1 MMQEENNLE
10 KDATSF
16 YKPYT
21 EKKKKNLQ
29 CYFLDYL
36 NHVLIHCP
44 TLWV

>member
-21 EKKKKNLQ
+21 GKKKKRIYNAI
-29 CYFLDYL
+29 Y
-36 NHVLIHCP
+36 
-44 TLWV
+44 